1 MGLFFKK
8 KKDPYE
14 DMDLDLNE
22 NNFGKASDR
31 IIMERM
37 TYDDTHAKEL
47 LDSLKNGSPLV
58 LNFDGMNL
66 QQADKYMAF
75 FQGAAAALDGRAVR
89 INESTFLYA
98 RKEEFLDG
106 SLKEFVDGL
115 PKEN

>member
-8 KKDPYE
+8 KKDPYQ
-14 DMDLDLNE
+14 DIDLDEEVALS
-22 NNFGKASDR
+22 GKASDR
-31 IIMERM
+31 IIMEKM
-37 TYDDTHAKEL
+37 NYDDPRAKEL
-47 LDSLKNGSPLV
+47 LEALRAGSPLV
-58 LNFDGMNL
+58 LNFDGMDL

-75 FQGAAAALDGRAVR
+75 FQGAAIALEGRAVR

-106 SLKEFVDGL
+106 SLKEFVDSL

>member
-8 KKDPYE
+8 KKDPYQ
-14 DMDLDLNE
+14 DLDLDE
-22 NNFGKASDR
+22 NIPLGKASDR

-37 TYDDTHAKEL
+37 TYDDPHAKEL
-47 LDSLKNGSPLV
+47 LDSLRSGNPLV
-58 LNFDGMNL
+58 LNFDGMDL

-75 FQGAAAALDGRAVR
+75 FQGAAIALEGRAVR

-115 PKEN
+115 PKGN

>member
-37 TYDDTHAKEL
+37 TYDDPHAKEL

-58 LNFDGMNL
+58 LNFDGMDL

-75 FQGAAAALDGRAVR
+75 FQGAAIALEGRAVR

-106 SLKEFVDGL
+106 SLKEFVDSL

>member
-1 MGLFFKK
+1 MGLLFKK
-8 KKDPYE
+8 KKDPYD

-22 NNFGKASDR
+22 NSFGKASDR

-37 TYDDTHAKEL
+37 TYDDPHAKEL

-58 LNFDGMNL
+58 LNFDGMDL

>member
-8 KKDPYE
+8 KKDPYD

-37 TYDDTHAKEL
+37 TYDDPHAKEL

-58 LNFDGMNL
+58 LNFDGMDL

>member
-1 MGLFFKK
+1 MGLFFRK
-8 KKDPYE
+8 KKDPYA
-14 DMDLDLNE
+14 DLDLDEEVNLS
-22 NNFGKASDR
+22 GKASDR

-37 TYDDTHAKEL
+37 TYDDPHAKEL
-47 LDSLKNGSPLV
+47 LDSLKNGTPLV
-58 LNFDGMNL
+58 LNFDGMDL

-106 SLKEFVDGL
+106 SLKEFVDSL
-115 PKEN
+115 PKGN

>member
-1 MGLFFKK
+1 MGIFKK
-8 KKDPYE
+8 KNSDDFEE
-14 DMDLDLNE
+14 DDLPL
-22 NNFGKASDR
+22 GKASER

-37 TYDDTHAKEL
+37 TYDDPHAKEL
-47 LDSLKNGSPLV
+47 LDSLKEGNPLV
-58 LNFDGMNL
+58 LNFDGMDL

-106 SLKEFVDGL
+106 SLKEFIDGL
-115 PKEN
+115 PKGN

>member
-8 KKDPYE
+8 KKDPYD
-14 DMDLDLNE
+14 DMNLELEE

-37 TYDDTHAKEL
+37 TYDDPHAKEL

-58 LNFDGMNL
+58 LNFDGMDL

-115 PKEN
+115 PKES